1 MKYKDSDII
10 LCFTGIGKTYYKEL
24 GSNGSFTIEFDI
36 EKEGIEKLR
45 QLQES
50 HEYRYILLPLSQQLV
65 EDLFTADM
73 KAIIIAPWYYERE
86 DWFKTWVKCG
96 DDIEKLSARAKA
108 WGELNNY
115 LYDDPMPKNF
125 ILIHI
130 DNGEWLGNLLAAT
143 APKVEV

>member
-50 HEYRYILLPLSQQLV
+50 HSYRYILIPLEPQWV
-65 EDLFTADM
+65 EALFLNHM
-73 KAIIIAPWYYERE
+73 HAIIIAPWYYEKE
-86 DWFKTWVKCG
+86 EWFRTWVKIG
-96 DDIEKLSARAKA
+96 VNAEKLSIRAEA
-108 WGELNNY
+108 WKRLNHY
-115 LYDDPMPKNF
+115 LYDEPMPLEF
-125 ILIHI
+125 TLIHVE
-130 DNGEWLGNLLAAT
+130 NGQWLGNLLCQSIIEAGD
-143 APKVEV
+143 